1 MSVNYKR
8 RSRGLSTVVT
18 GAIMLSAVA
27 VLGSMIIVWANSNLY
42 VHQQELQDSFSENAN
57 KIKEELIIENVWFKD
72 LNPDYYL
79 NITLHNPGTIGLN
92 VTEIKLV
99 GLSGNKDVT
108 IKKFTNGGFFP
119 REVNSTEIEYDW
131 KNNSP
136 IDIFVKTLRGSIF
149 RTQVAGT

>member
-1 MSVNYKR
+1 MSVNYNR

-42 VHQQELQDSFSENAN
+42 FHQQELQDSFSENAN

-79 NITLHNPGTIGLN
+79 NITLHNPSTIGLN

-99 GLSGNKDVT
+99 GVSGNKDVT
-108 IKKFTNGGFFP
+108 TKKFTNGGFLP
-119 REVNSTEIEYDW
+119 QEMNSTEIEYDW
-131 KNNSP
+131 NNNSP

-149 RTQVAGT
+149 RTQVAGP

>member
-1 MSVNYKR
+1 MSVNYNR

-27 VLGSMIIVWANSNLY
+27 VLGSMIIVWANSNLFEQ
-42 VHQQELQDSFSENAN
+42 QQELQNSFSENAN
-57 KIKEELIIENVWFKD
+57 KIKEELVIENVWFKD

-79 NITLHNPGTIGLN
+79 NITLSNPSTIGLN

-99 GLSGNKDVT
+99 GVSGNKDVT
-108 IKKFTNGGFFP
+108 IKKFTNGGFLP
-119 REVNSTEIEYDW
+119 QEMNSTEIEYDW
-131 KNNSP
+131 NNNSP

-149 RTQVAGT
+149 RTQVASP

>member
-1 MSVNYKR
+1 MSVNYNR

-27 VLGSMIIVWANSNLY
+27 VLGSMIIVWANSNLFEY
-42 VHQQELQDSFSENAN
+42 QQELQNSFSENTN
-57 KIKEELIIENVWFKD
+57 KIKEELVIENVWFKD

-79 NITLHNPGTIGLN
+79 NITLSNPSTIGLN

-99 GLSGNKDVT
+99 GVSGNKDVT
-108 IKKFTNGGFFP
+108 IKKFTNGGFLP
-119 REVNSTEIEYDW
+119 QEMNSTEIEYDW
-131 KNNSP
+131 NNNSP

-149 RTQVAGT
+149 RTQIASP